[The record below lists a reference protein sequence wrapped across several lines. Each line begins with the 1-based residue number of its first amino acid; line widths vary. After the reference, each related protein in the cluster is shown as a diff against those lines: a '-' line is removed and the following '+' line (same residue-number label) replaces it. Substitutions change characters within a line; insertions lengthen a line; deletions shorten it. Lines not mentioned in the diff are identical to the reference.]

1 MIQPD
6 AFFQT
11 LKQHQIDMFFGV
23 PDSLLANLCAYV
35 DDQLPDSQHRI
46 AANEGNALAMA
57 AGYHL
62 ASGKV
67 AAVYLQNSGLGNLVN
82 PLTSLTDAEVYKI
95 PALLIIGWRGEP
107 GVKDEPQHIKQGRI
121 TPALLDLL
129 SIPYFVL
136 DADSDYQQQVLQAV
150 EYMQRH
156 QSPVAL
162 LVRKGAF
169 ANYNSG
175 RAVSAA
181 SSMKREEALAV
192 VLDNLSGDEA
202 VVSTTGKTSREVF
215 ELRKKRGETQRDFLT
230 VGAMGHTSSIAL
242 GVAMAQPERA
252 VLCIDGDGSMLMHLG
267 AMAIIGSVAPANL
280 LHLVLNNQSHESVGG
295 QPTVADEINIGALA
309 ASLNYKSY
317 LKASTAAEVA
327 AAMQQAK
334 QLTGPVLLE
343 VLIAQGSRS
352 DLGRPDSS
360 AEQNKFAFMEHLG
373 HGRE

>member
-6 AFFQT
+6 AFFQS
-11 LKQHQIDMFFGV
+11 LKQHQIEMFFGV

-35 DDQLPDSQHRI
+35 DDLLPASQHCI
-46 AANEGNALAMA
+46 TANEGNALAMA

-107 GVKDEPQHIKQGRI
+107 GVKDEPQHIKQGCI

-136 DADSDYQQQVLQAV
+136 DADSDYQQQVQQAV
-150 EYMQRH
+150 DYTQQN
-156 QSPVAL
+156 QSPAAL

-169 ANYNSG
+169 SSYNSG
-175 RAVSAA
+175 RAAIAA
-181 SSMKREEALAV
+181 SAMKREEALAV

-215 ELRKKRGETQRDFLT
+215 ELRKNRGETQRDFLT

-242 GVAMAQPERA
+242 GVAMAQPKRA
-252 VLCIDGDGSMLMHLG
+252 VVCIDGDGSMLMHLG

-295 QPTVADEINIGALA
+295 QPTVAGEINIGALA
-309 ASLNYKSY
+309 TSLNYKSY
-317 LKASTAAEVA
+317 LKACTAAEVA

-343 VLIAQGSRS
+343 VLIAQGSRD
-352 DLGRPDSS
+352 DLGRPDST
-360 AEQNKFAFMEHLG
+360 AEQNKVAFMRHIDAG
-373 HGRE
+373 H